1 MLGMDMSEKM
11 GFEIVKGRDPFEY
24 FLRAIVDAVVEIK
37 DSVCRRMGDQ
47 NVSIFRNTCIVA
59 ALAVGYAI
67 SHEQWD
73 SVEFQS
79 VNLDAGVA

>member
-1 MLGMDMSEKM
+1 MLSMDMSEKM
-11 GFEIVKGRDPFEY
+11 GFKISKVWKPFKN
-24 FLRAIVDAVVEIK
+24 FLRAIVDAVIEIK

-47 NVSIFRNTCIVA
+47 NVGIFRNTCIVA